1 MNKKELKNIVDKFLQ
16 EFAVKHSDVE
26 VESILVFGSVLCEEY
41 FYERSDIDLY
51 IVIKNNG
58 KRYRGIMIIDD
69 REVEYFVNPIEQL
82 NDDFENAIKIPA
94 SAQNRSVSGQAGM
107 MSSSQ
112 MTILNMLVDGELLQD
127 KDGQVAELQKK
138 AQDIVN
144 VDGEKM
150 SNYQIHMAKYF
161 INDYVNDLK
170 DSYDNKEDF
179 AWQRN
184 VDLLLNYLVETVCAF
199 HQMHITKEKYQKEE
213 LGKVDKEFVTLYE
226 KIANTNFKKEKQESI
241 QKLAQYVIE
250 KLGGDL
256 EKEWE
261 IISDVEV

>member
-1 MNKKELKNIVDKFLQ
+1 MDKIELKSIVDKFLQ
-16 EFAVKHSDVE
+16 EFLTKHSDLK
-26 VESILVFGSVLCEEY
+26 VESVLVFGSVLCGEY
-41 FYERSDIDLY
+41 FFERSDIDLY

-82 NDDFENAIKIPA
+82 IGDFENAIKIPA
-94 SAQNRSVSGQAGM
+94 SAGM
-107 MSSSQ
+107 TNTSQ
-112 MTILNMLVDGELLQD
+112 MTILNMLSSSELLQD
-127 KDGQVAELQKK
+127 KYGQVAKLQKR
-138 AQDIVN
+138 AQDIIN
-144 VDGEKM
+144 IGGEKM
-150 SNYQIHMAKYF
+150 SDYQIHMAKYF
-161 INDYVNDLK
+161 INDYMNDLK
-170 DSYDNKEDF
+170 DSDDNMTDF

-199 HQMHITKEKYQKEE
+199 HQIHITKAKYQKEE
-213 LGKVDKEFVTLYE
+213 LEKVDKEFVALYE
-226 KIANTNFKKEKQESI
+226 KVANTNSKKEKQENI

-261 IISDVEV
+261 IISDVMV

>member
-94 SAQNRSVSGQAGM
+94 SAGM
-107 MSSSQ
+107 TNHSQ

-127 KDGQVAELQKK
+127 KDGQVAKLQKR
-138 AQDIVN
+138 AQNIVSA
-144 VDGEKM
+144 GGKKM
-150 SNYQIHMAKYF
+150 SDYQIHMAKYF

-170 DSYDNKEDF
+170 DSDDNMTDF

-199 HQMHITKEKYQKEE
+199 HQIHITKAKYQKEE

-226 KIANTNFKKEKQESI
+226 KIANTNFKKETQESI